1 MFQET
6 FCRFASHSCGSM
18 PTLFM
23 GGCVC
28 VCVFVLSFSLCRSS
42 SVVVARRCCLSFC
55 RGCLSSSLVVVV
67 GRCCLSLSFVVVVL
81 PLSLSSWSVRPCPV
95 FVVWSLS
102 LLWPLDLGLST
113 YDLPFSEKA
122 IEDALEALNMC
133 PRGLH
138 CLSVL
143 VCQDQQMP
151 CGAQYAQAALTMI
164 MD

>member
-1 MFQET
+1 MFWKL
-6 FCRFASHSCGSM
+6 FADLNHIHVGQC
-18 PTLFM
+18 PPFLWEV
-23 GGCVC
+23 VC

-95 FVVWSLS
+95 FVVWLLS

-143 VCQDQQMP
+143 VARINRCPVGHHMP
-151 CGAQYAQAALTMI
+151 KRH
-164 MD
+164 

>member
-1 MFQET
+1 MWVNAHPFYG
-6 FCRFASHSCGSM
+6 R
-18 PTLFM
+18 L
-23 GGCVC
+23 CVC
-28 VCVFVLSFSLCRSS
+28 VCVFVSSFSLCRSS

-95 FVVWSLS
+95 FVFWSLS

-143 VCQDQQMP
+143 VARINRCPVGHHMP
-151 CGAQYAQAALTMI
+151 KRH
-164 MD
+164 